1 MQNEL
6 TEKGSSFAG
15 DTKKEAVNPA
25 PAKPAAPAQ
34 AKPAAPAPAKPAA
47 PAQAK
52 PAAPAQVKPVAP
64 VQAKPVVSAQEK
76 PADPVQAQQVS
87 PQTGMDTAVQQ
98 GGGSGVKS
106 CWRNLSGIQKEL
118 LLLVC
123 LPTILVFLY
132 CALYASPM
140 YISETKFAVRSG
152 TEQPMSI
159 DIATQFMKTP
169 SSSVQDAEIVEAYI
183 RSTDIFTALDEK
195 LKVIEHFSDSHWDW
209 PSRLTTSPTLW
220 DKDSFWN
227 RISKPVVNPDNGIVT
242 YTVRAYEPK
251 MAQAIAE
258 EVLHQS
264 EELVNEMNER
274 AHKDTVLLAEEEV
287 KLAQKR
293 VQNAQKA
300 LEAFRNEHADLDPQA
315 TATGLQ
321 TIVMELEGQRTQ
333 LRAEIANAET
343 FMKGTAPKLQEMKGQ
358 LKAVEKQLAEEK
370 ARLAGKGADAATF
383 NTWVSQYENLMI
395 ESEFAK
401 KQLTTAMSALET
413 ARASSLVKTRYIVP
427 IERPTLPDESRYP
440 RTWIATLCA
449 FLGLL
454 LVYGLSRLIV
464 ASVREHAGF

>member
-1 MQNEL
+1 MQNEPIKQNTAPVTATL
-6 TEKGSSFAG
+6 
-15 DTKKEAVNPA
+15 A
-25 PAKPAAPAQ
+25 PAAQPQVGADAKAAQSAQNEGNDQPKVQEEAASKKPAFGECMRERWLQ
-34 AKPAAPAPAKPAA
+34 
-47 PAQAK
+47 
-52 PAAPAQVKPVAP
+52 
-64 VQAKPVVSAQEK
+64 
-76 PADPVQAQQVS
+76 
-87 PQTGMDTAVQQ
+87 
-98 GGGSGVKS
+98 
-106 CWRNLSGIQKEL
+106 LSGIQKEIL
-118 LLLVC
+118 AFVC

-152 TEQPMSI
+152 TEQPTGI
-159 DIATQFMKTP
+159 DIATQFLRT
-169 SSSVQDAEIVEAYI
+169 SNSSVQDAEIVEAYI

-195 LKVIEHFSDSHWDW
+195 LKVIDHFSDGRWDW
-209 PSRLTTSPTLW
+209 PSRLTKSPTLW

-227 RISKPVVNPDNGIVT
+227 RVSKPVVNPDNGIVT
-242 YTVRAYEPK
+242 YTVRAYDPK
-251 MAQAIAE
+251 MAQVIAE

-300 LEAFRNEHADLDPQA
+300 LEAFRNEHSDLDPQA

-343 FMKGTAPKLQEMKGQ
+343 FMKGTAPKLLEMKGQ

-413 ARASSLVKTRYIVP
+413 ARASSLAKTRYIVP

-440 RTWIATLCA
+440 RTGIATLCA

-464 ASVREHAGF
+464 ASIREHAGF

>member
-1 MQNEL
+1 M
-6 TEKGSSFAG
+6 
-15 DTKKEAVNPA
+15 
-25 PAKPAAPAQ
+25 
-34 AKPAAPAPAKPAA
+34 
-47 PAQAK
+47 
-52 PAAPAQVKPVAP
+52 
-64 VQAKPVVSAQEK
+64 
-76 PADPVQAQQVS
+76 
-87 PQTGMDTAVQQ
+87 
-98 GGGSGVKS
+98 KS
-106 CWRNLSGIQKEL
+106 RWQNLSGIQKEL
-118 LLLVC
+118 LLFVC

-152 TEQPMSI
+152 TEQPMSL
-159 DIATQFMKTP
+159 DIATQFLK
-169 SSSVQDAEIVEAYI
+169 SSNSSVQDAEIVEAYI

-195 LKVIEHFSDSHWDW
+195 LKVIEHFSDSRWDW

-264 EELVNEMNER
+264 EKLVNEMNER

-287 KLAQKR
+287 RLAQKR

-300 LEAFRNEHADLDPQA
+300 LEAFRNEHSDLDPQA

-343 FMKGTAPKLQEMKGQ
+343 FMKGTAPKLLEMKGQ

-370 ARLAGKGADAATF
+370 ARLAGKDADVATF

-413 ARASSLVKTRYIVP
+413 ARASSLAKTRYIVP

>member
-1 MQNEL
+1 M
-6 TEKGSSFAG
+6 
-15 DTKKEAVNPA
+15 
-25 PAKPAAPAQ
+25 
-34 AKPAAPAPAKPAA
+34 
-47 PAQAK
+47 
-52 PAAPAQVKPVAP
+52 
-64 VQAKPVVSAQEK
+64 
-76 PADPVQAQQVS
+76 
-87 PQTGMDTAVQQ
+87 
-98 GGGSGVKS
+98 KS
-106 CWRNLSGIQKEL
+106 RWQNLSGIQKEL
-118 LLLVC
+118 LLFVC

-152 TEQPMSI
+152 TEQPMSL
-159 DIATQFMKTP
+159 DIATQFLK
-169 SSSVQDAEIVEAYI
+169 SSNSSVQDAEIVEAYI

-195 LKVIEHFSDSHWDW
+195 LKVIDHFSDSRWDW

-315 TATGLQ
+315 TATDDRDGTGRPTHAASCRNCQRRNLY
-321 TIVMELEGQRTQ
+321 EGNG
-333 LRAEIANAET
+333 AEAPGNE
-343 FMKGTAPKLQEMKGQ
+343 GTAQSSG
-358 LKAVEKQLAEEK
+358 KAAC
-370 ARLAGKGADAATF
+370 RGKGSF
-383 NTWVSQYENLMI
+383 GREGCGCGNLQHLG
-395 ESEFAK
+395 FA
-401 KQLTTAMSALET
+401 
-413 ARASSLVKTRYIVP
+413 V
-427 IERPTLPDESRYP
+427 
-440 RTWIATLCA
+440 
-449 FLGLL
+449 
-454 LVYGLSRLIV
+454 
-464 ASVREHAGF
+464 